1 MMASSHIFLET
12 LQLLGVTLL
21 HFLWQGLLVGV
32 AYAALRAALPRGA
45 ARYRLGVATMAVLA
59 ACPALTMAWLLRQPE
74 ALPSQHVMLDPVV
87 IAAGSLGESPASIL
101 DHVTGR
107 FGITP
112 WLAVLWLAGVL
123 VLSVRVWRQWRGL
136 KGLVASGL
144 EDEGPMVRMLLRL
157 TERFGM
163 RRRISLVWSSVVDTP
178 LLVGWFR
185 PVIVLPLAM
194 ATGFPRAQLELVLAH
209 ELAHLKR
216 LDPLV
221 NFFQVVLETLF
232 FFHPVVHWIST
243 DVRNEREICCDQMAL
258 SVHGGNWRDLARAL
272 SALGSMREAA
282 PMMLAASGGVLLD
295 RVHQMASDHG
305 AMAAPPSRPYSGA
318 LLAVGMVATLVLG
331 LTLKREGVPDL
342 LGPVPRAASL
352 IVLPLAQSLQQAW
365 HPANLR
371 PTSALL
377 QRPVAMDAES
387 PDESLA
393 PVGFPGAAPEM
404 AAPGAL
410 SLAVANLAPHRAAVI
425 PVHIQATEV
434 SSPALTP
441 LRMRKPIYPA
451 GALEKG
457 IEGKVVI
464 EFSLASDGSVQDMR
478 VVNADPAGVF
488 EQAALVAMRGWV
500 YSVPPGHLLS
510 ERYRQVMAFSLDGG
524 AGSANSREIQARVG
538 CQVVTGTHI
547 CRWPEETGR
556 QGAIEGSSN

>member
-1 MMASSHIFLET
+1 MASSHIFFET

-21 HFLWQGLLVGV
+21 HFLWQGLLVGA
-32 AYAALRAALPRGA
+32 AYAVARAALSRGA
-45 ARYRLGVATMAVLA
+45 ARYRLGVAAMVVLA
-59 ACPALTMAWLLRQPE
+59 VCPVLTMAWLLQ
-74 ALPSQHVMLDPVV
+74 APSPAPSHSVTLDPVV

-101 DHVTGR
+101 DHLGGR

-112 WLAVLWLAGVL
+112 WLAVLWLAGVI

-136 KGLVASGL
+136 QGLIASGL

-157 TERFGM
+157 AERFGM
-163 RRRISLVWSSVVDTP
+163 RRRISLVWSGTVDTP

-194 ATGFPRAQLELVLAH
+194 ATGFPRAQLELILAH

-243 DVRNEREICCDQMAL
+243 DVRNEREICCDQMAI

-272 SALGSMREAA
+272 SALGSMQQAA

-295 RVHQMASDHG
+295 RVHQMAADHG
-305 AMAAPPSRPYSGA
+305 AMATQPSRPYSGA

-352 IVLPLAQSLQQAW
+352 IALPLAQSLQQAW
-365 HPANLR
+365 RPANLQ
-371 PTSALL
+371 PTGTVL
-377 QRPVAMDAES
+377 QRPVPVDLDTPEE
-387 PDESLA
+387 PLA
-393 PVGFPGAAPEM
+393 PVSLPGTAPTVAM
-404 AAPGAL
+404 PGVL
-410 SLAVANLAPHRAAVI
+410 PLAIANLAPHRAATL
-425 PVHIQATEV
+425 PVHVQATEV

-441 LRMRKPIYPA
+441 LRMRKPVYPA

-464 EFSLASDGSVQDMR
+464 EFNLASDGSVQDMR
-478 VVNADPAGVF
+478 VVSADPAGVF

-500 YSVPPGHLLS
+500 YSVPSGHLLT

-524 AGSANSREIQARVG
+524 ASNANRREIQARVG

-547 CRWPEETGR
+547 CRWPEEAGR
-556 QGAIEGSSN
+556 QGAVEGSSN

>member
-1 MMASSHIFLET
+1 MPSSHIFLET

-32 AYAALRAALPRGA
+32 GYGAARAALSRGA
-45 ARYRLGVATMAVLA
+45 ARYRLGVAAMVVLA
-59 ACPALTMAWLLRQPE
+59 ICPVLTMAWLLQTPRPMPPQ
-74 ALPSQHVMLDPVV
+74 SITLDPVV
-87 IAAGSLGESPASIL
+87 IAAGSLGESPASII
-101 DHVTGR
+101 DHLSGR

-112 WLAVLWLAGVL
+112 WLAVFWLAGVL
-123 VLSVRVWRQWRGL
+123 LLSVRVWRQWRGL
-136 KGLVASGL
+136 QGLVASGL
-144 EDEGPMVRMLLRL
+144 EDEGPMERMLLRL

-163 RRRISLVWSSVVDTP
+163 RRRISLVWSGIVETP

-194 ATGFPRAQLELVLAH
+194 ATGFPRAQLELILAH

-272 SALGSMREAA
+272 SALGSMQQAA
-282 PMMLAASGGVLLD
+282 PMMMAASGGVLLD
-295 RVHQMASDHG
+295 RVHQMAADHG
-305 AMAAPPSRPYSGA
+305 AMATPPSRPYSGA

-352 IVLPLAQSLQQAW
+352 IVLPLAQSLQQGW

-371 PTSALL
+371 PTGTVL
-377 QRPVAMDAES
+377 QRPVADIES
-387 PDESLA
+387 SDESMA
-393 PVGFPGAAPEM
+393 PVTLSSAASDVAIPGMLP
-404 AAPGAL
+404 
-410 SLAVANLAPHRAAVI
+410 LAIANLAPHRAATI
-425 PVHIQATEV
+425 PVHFQATEI

-457 IEGKVVI
+457 IEGKVII
-464 EFSLASDGSVQDMR
+464 EFNLASDGSVQDMR
-478 VVNADPAGVF
+478 VVSADPAGVF

-500 YSVPPGHLLS
+500 YSVPSGHLLS

-524 AGSANSREIQARVG
+524 TGDASSREIQARVG

-556 QGAIEGSSN
+556 QGAVEGSSK